1 MADPKPPRQGAA
13 AIADKIVE
21 VRRTAE
27 NLAIASGTERDNT
40 VAKLKDAI
48 AELERQ
54 QAIINAQQDDL
65 LGRLAYSTGSQARVA
80 WSSPI
85 QANNHAFGPS
95 QSFEL
100 DRARVVSI
108 TFQLSAFATSHARQ
122 GGATANSWL
131 SSQIRVNGA
140 VQNIASQGSFGVVAS
155 YGNGPDNGGV
165 SVGLSARW
173 LGILPAGSHVVQG
186 AISPS
191 ISVTGGGSGYV
202 EATNPYLFVDVLQ
215 PA

>member
-1 MADPKPPRQGAA
+1 MADPKPPRHGAA
-13 AIADKIVE
+13 LVVDKIVE
-21 VRRTAE
+21 VRRTVE
-27 NLAIASGTERDNT
+27 SLAVASGTERDNT
-40 VAKLKDAI
+40 VAKLKAAI

-54 QAIINAQQDDL
+54 QSIINSQQNDL
-65 LGRLAYSTGSQARVA
+65 LGRLAYSTASQARASWGAPVQ
-80 WSSPI
+80 SSS
-85 QANNHAFGPS
+85 QAFGPS

-122 GGATANSWL
+122 GGASANSWL
-131 SSQIRVNGA
+131 SSQIRVDGTL
-140 VQNIASQGSFGVVAS
+140 QNFASQGSFGVVAS
-155 YGNGPDNGGV
+155 YSGGPDSGSV

-173 LGILPAGSHVVQG
+173 LGILPAGAHVVQG
-186 AISPS
+186 ALSPS

-202 EATNPYLFVDVLQ
+202 EATNPHLFVDVLQ